1 MTSTQKLNILYGS
14 LAACFIIAVFTLL
27 FSSQNIGWDAGL
39 CIKMTDNAY
48 KHIPFNHYAHPKP
61 QNLNEDESEF
71 VTWWSPGQFAIPL
84 LIQQCFGIK
93 ISVAIKILTVLCML
107 LSGLGIYKLFT
118 QLIDRKNFTLHQQES
133 AAIFTL
139 LSLLFVATEPF
150 FWENLFVYDGGGI
163 LMLAYCPWFIYWVIK
178 IDRINISSLLIL
190 LVSAILGFFL
200 KTAFTSILAGAL
212 LYLFLSKSISP
223 DKSFVNQNFKKIA
236 LNAIYLG
243 IIFVIYFLTV
253 KLTFLSHNR
262 NIADSSLGIRTQLRV
277 LVYPVVAPLFGVFSL
292 DFLDKTY
299 QWILGAVFI
308 LPVYY
313 IILKSKNIS
322 LLYKY
327 LLIGFVASC
336 ICFYSFLY
344 FLNVDVSYELRHYRI
359 ITILL
364 IPALWLAFKEYSL
377 GRYFIYVLT
386 TALFLINIC
395 AFAIKLSEG
404 VNKQKSVTLSGLPS
418 KYPNELIKKIHAL
431 DNLKDK
437 GRDIFYFKNDEP
449 SIALEVRNNRVLT
462 EDNFLN
468 FHFNNQLKSASTL
481 YFGYNSGEIY
491 LVCPDDR
498 FKQDSVTY
506 LTKFD
511 KYKKFEK
518 IYQTAGYSIYK
529 AIHSPF

>member
-1 MTSTQKLNILYGS
+1 MTSTQKLNILYSS
-14 LAACFIIAVFTLL
+14 LAACFIIAAFTLL

-48 KHIPFNHYAHPKP
+48 KHIPFNHYSHPSP

-84 LIQQCFGIK
+84 LIQQCFGVK
-93 ISVAIKILTVLCML
+93 ISIAIKILTILCML
-107 LSGLGIYKLFT
+107 LSGLGIFKLFT
-118 QLIDRKNFTLHQQES
+118 KLINRKNFTRQEQQS
-133 AAIFTL
+133 TSTFTL
-139 LSLLFVATEPF
+139 LLLLFIAAEPF

-178 IDRINISSLLIL
+178 IDRINIFSLLFL

-200 KTAFTSILAGAL
+200 KTAFTSIFAGAL
-212 LYLFLSKSISP
+212 FYLFLSKSISP
-223 DKSFVNQNFKKIA
+223 DKPFGGQNFKKIA
-236 LNAIYLG
+236 LNGICLG
-243 IIFVIYFLTV
+243 IVFVAYFLIV
-253 KLTFLSHNR
+253 NLAFLSHNR
-262 NIADSSLGIRTQLRV
+262 NIADSSIGIRAQLRV
-277 LVYPVVAPLFGVFSL
+277 LVYPVIAPLFGVFSL

-327 LLIGFVASC
+327 LLIGFIVSC

-364 IPALWLAFKEYSL
+364 IPALWLAFKEYRL
-377 GRYFIYVLT
+377 GRYFIYILIT
-386 TALFLINIC
+386 RLFLINIY
-395 AFAIKLSEG
+395 AFVVKLSEG
-404 VNKQKSVTLSGLPS
+404 INKQKSVTLSGLPS
-418 KYPNELIKKIHAL
+418 KYPNNLIEKIHAL

-437 GRDIFYFKNDEP
+437 GKDIFYFKNDEP

-468 FHFNNQLKSASTL
+468 FYFNNQLKSASTL

-491 LVCPDDR
+491 LIYPDDR

-529 AIHSPF
+529 AMRSPL